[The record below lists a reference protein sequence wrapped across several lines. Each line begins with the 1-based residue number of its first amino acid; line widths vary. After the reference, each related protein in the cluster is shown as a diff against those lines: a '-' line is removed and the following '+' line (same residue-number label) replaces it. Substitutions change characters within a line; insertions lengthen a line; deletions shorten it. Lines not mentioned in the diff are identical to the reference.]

1 MHSDKYE
8 EAEVMKVVLKLA
20 DEMGLKAASLEKE
33 LSPASAHFVLEN
45 TEEVLCC
52 CCQSLKLQF
61 YKFELIEECSNL

>member
-1 MHSDKYE
+1 MHSDEYE

-33 LSPASAHFVLEN
+33 LSPASAHIVLEN

-52 CCQSLKLQF
+52 YCQSL
-61 YKFELIEECSNL
+61 I